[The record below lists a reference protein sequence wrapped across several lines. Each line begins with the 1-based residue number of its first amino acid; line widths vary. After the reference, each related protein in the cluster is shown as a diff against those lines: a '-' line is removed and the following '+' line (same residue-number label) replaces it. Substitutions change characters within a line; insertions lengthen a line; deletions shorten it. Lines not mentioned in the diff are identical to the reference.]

1 MKRLKHREIKDSELC
16 AGPVLMQLH
25 GYFGE
30 LCSVLRRLQQR

>member
-25 GYFGE
+25 GYFGK